1 MFIGKVYVP
10 LMYSRGGSVGGEPSL
25 FEYVIS
31 GLLGLCC
38 IAVGI
43 VLFREALEEEDDIGV
58 KLLFFSGSILMFVLG
73 LCCVA
78 VAL

>member
-43 VLFREALEEEDDIGV
+43 VLFREALEDDDIGV
-58 KLLFFSGSILMFVLG
+58 KLLFFSGSILMFVLS

-78 VAL
+78 IAL